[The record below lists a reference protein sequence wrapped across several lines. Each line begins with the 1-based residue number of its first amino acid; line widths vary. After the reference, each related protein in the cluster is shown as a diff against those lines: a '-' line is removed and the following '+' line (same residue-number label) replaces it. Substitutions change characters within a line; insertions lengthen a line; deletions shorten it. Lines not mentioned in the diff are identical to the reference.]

1 MGSESHNH
9 PKATTLILGN
19 PEHIAARMIDVFR
32 EAGYDG
38 KFSSAVEGAIE
49 LAAAQHFDALIIGGG
64 VTHANAARNDQ
75 KYCERTRCN
84 SSGAETA
91 VGSAM
96 ERFDSEGAL
105 SDEMVKWSLESI
117 LAGLSD
123 LAQQAVAA

>member
-19 PEHIAARMIDVFR
+19 PEHMAARMIDEFR

-38 KFSSAVEGAIE
+38 KFSSTVEGAIE
-49 LAAAQHFDALIIGGG
+49 LAVAQHFDALIIGGG

-75 KYCERTRCN
+75 NIVSGLGATVLERKLT
-84 SSGAETA
+84 

-96 ERFDSEGAL
+96 ERFDSEWAL
-105 SDEMVKWSLESI
+105 SDEMVKRSLEGI